1 MSKVKSLKIKQAD
14 GTFSEAIALGANAV
28 NVTMADGST
37 LEDKVSTISQEM
49 SNESQKMIL
58 WNWNSTTT
66 VGDDSDNQLAL
77 QIVNI
82 VKNNIIPII
91 HLNVSDISGKSYRGV
106 YYYAGHSLSEA
117 TTGTISFRSSEEVAM
132 TDNSIK
138 GRTITTSRARLQISV
153 VDGEILQTVL
163 GLNEEDTSSFLSTT
177 VSESS
182 SNIMSYTPTL
192 DMHPATKKYVDDL
205 VSTMGSLKM
214 EVVATLPTENIST
227 STIYLLP
234 IGTATT
240 GTSSG
245 EETTTAPNAYEE
257 YLYINNVWEL
267 IGTTQVD
274 LSGYVTTE
282 TFNTEIGSLG
292 NQVGRAQSS
301 ADQALSQLENL
312 EVEETEVAIQTTE
325 PTDPDTKIWI
335 NPNEETTTE
344 TLAAVAFSGNY
355 SDLNGLPDLSNL
367 PSNVEQ
373 VEVIDNLTST
383 SATSALSANQGKV
396 LDTRISAI
404 ESKNLVESS
413 NITRI
418 ELVTEYPAT
427 QETGVLYIKQQ
438 S

>member
-14 GTFSEAIALGANAV
+14 GTFSEAIALGANAT
-28 NVTMADGST
+28 NVDMANGKT
-37 LEDKVSTISQEM
+37 LETTI
-49 SNESQKMIL
+49 
-58 WNWNSTTT
+58 
-66 VGDDSDNQLAL
+66 
-77 QIVNI
+77 
-82 VKNNIIPII
+82 
-91 HLNVSDISGKSYRGV
+91 
-106 YYYAGHSLSEA
+106 
-117 TTGTISFRSSEEVAM
+117 EE
-132 TDNSIK
+132 I
-138 GRTITTSRARLQISV
+138 
-153 VDGEILQTVL
+153 E
-163 GLNEEDTSSFLSTT
+163 SSFDNYYDKDTVNTMLGDLS
-177 VSESS
+177 SL
-182 SNIMSYTPTL
+182 NILVVETL
-192 DMHPATKKYVDDL
+192 PATD
-205 VSTMGSLKM
+205 
-214 EVVATLPTENIST
+214 IST
-227 STIYLLP
+227 STIYLKP
-234 IGTATT
+234 NTQSGTDNIYDEYIYVNNKWEIIGSTA
-240 GTSSG
+240 
-245 EETTTAPNAYEE
+245 
-257 YLYINNVWEL
+257 
-267 IGTTQVD
+267 VD
-274 LSGYVTTE
+274 LSNFYDKTTIDTKLADKATAADLTAHTSDTDIHVTADNKTTWNE
-282 TFNTEIGSLG
+282 KQDALVSGTNIKTINNESILGSGNIDLATEIT
-292 NQVGRAQSS
+292 
-301 ADQALSQLENL
+301 EK
-312 EVEETEVAIQTTE
+312 EVAIQTTE